1 MRRRGRQARAT
12 KVVGDGRTAGR
23 HAMQRRDPAWNG
35 EREPWRRGAE
45 LVARPRRAP
54 LTLQYIGFVAPTLL
68 TTTTAPL
75 GRAPTVRRS
84 HGQGRH
90 PRAAGGGREPPER
103 GVNMPASCAT
113 EVPAPKRVASAAAAG
128 VTLRLA
134 IRGTDIRWI
143 TRGYDAPSRFDKP
156 LTAALATP
164 RGSGLW
170 LAFWNTRRLLRAPH
184 GVISHA
190 LYMLLPANFLR
201 GIESCSYNNEDFDV
215 T

>member
-12 KVVGDGRTAGR
+12 KVVGDGRTTGR
-23 HAMQRRDPAWNG
+23 HAMQRHDPAWNG

-103 GVNMPASCAT
+103 GVNMPAPCAS

-143 TRGYDAPSRFDKP
+143 TPGYHAPSRFDKP

-164 RGSGLW
+164 RGSGL
-170 LAFWNTRRLLRAPH
+170 LVGLLEYTSPAARSPRGHKPRSLYVVSCEFPTRDRILQLQQ
-184 GVISHA
+184 
-190 LYMLLPANFLR
+190 R
-201 GIESCSYNNEDFDV
+201 GL
-215 T
+215 